1 MKLPEKYCERMKRL
15 LGDEYEAYLKSLE
28 EPAACGLRVNRRK
41 AAPEELLQ
49 AVPFSLERIPWT
61 DNGFYYED
69 AAAPARHPYYYA
81 GLYYL
86 QEPSAMTP
94 ASRLPVQPGD
104 RVLDLCAAPG
114 GKATELGGRLGGKG
128 FLLANDISASRAKAL
143 LKNLEMAG
151 IPNCCVTAERP
162 ERLAEACPEYFDK
175 ILVDAPCSGE
185 GMFRRDAKMA
195 ARWEEAPPET
205 YLEVQRHL
213 AECAVRMLRPGG
225 MMLYSTCTFSREE
238 NEEVILGLLAGHPE
252 MEAVPAAPFSGFA
265 PGFGDLPEAVRI
277 FPHRMRGEG
286 HFLALLRKA
295 DAAGGPENM
304 AERKEGFRV
313 GDRRKAAGTDDA
325 RRTEKALSKE
335 QLPEAV
341 RDFLKLTTLD
351 FSGGRFL
358 LEREQAYWLPEGVD
372 RHPGLRYLRSGLLL
386 GSIRKER
393 FEPSQALAM
402 ALGREGFGGVLNLSA
417 EDPLTVKYLKGET
430 IPLSGNAGPSP
441 WRLVCVDGWPLGWG
455 KASGAALKNKYSPG
469 WRWM

>member
-1 MKLPEKYCERMKRL
+1 MSTSPPRI
-15 LGDEYEAYLKSLE
+15 
-28 EPAACGLRVNRRK
+28 RR
-41 AAPEELLQ
+41 P
-49 AVPFSLERIPWT
+49 
-61 DNGFYYED
+61 D
-69 AAAPARHPYYYA
+69 
-81 GLYYL
+81 
-86 QEPSAMTP
+86 
-94 ASRLPVQPGD
+94 
-104 RVLDLCAAPG
+104 
-114 GKATELGGRLGGKG
+114 GR
-128 FLLANDISASRAKAL
+128 
-143 LKNLEMAG
+143 
-151 IPNCCVTAERP
+151 
-162 ERLAEACPEYFDK
+162 
-175 ILVDAPCSGE
+175 
-185 GMFRRDAKMA
+185 
-195 ARWEEAPPET
+195 
-205 YLEVQRHL
+205 
-213 AECAVRMLRPGG
+213 RPG
-225 MMLYSTCTFSREE
+225 EA
-238 NEEVILGLLAGHPE
+238 AGR
-252 MEAVPAAPFSGFA
+252 AGYFA
-265 PGFGDLPEAVRI
+265 PGRPDLVRGGARAPLERCARVW
-277 FPHRMRGEG
+277 PHKLPGEG

-341 RDFLKLTTLD
+341 RDFLKLTTLG

-402 ALGREGFGGVLNLSA
+402 ALEREGFDGVLNLSA